1 MNDFIYGMWVCQCG
15 TAIPS
20 GSSHNC
26 HIIIPMDGL
35 ALQSPTPEQELP
47 DLVGEMVALNQK
59 VMDLE
64 TAKDFHMACIEN
76 LVDRLNEAEGK
87 LKSIEEQFLQFIEL
101 RNIKKINGGF
111 CGCEA
116 IIDIETQHYKI
127 IRGCQ
132 LHQEW
137 AAGLCGQKKIKGTG

>member
-1 MNDFIYGMWVCQCG
+1 MNNCG
-15 TAIPS
+15 CNT
-20 GSSHNC
+20 G
-26 HIIIPMDGL
+26 HICYMHGGRNDKLSVGGL
-35 ALQSPTPEQELP
+35 ALQSPTPEQIDHDILEQLSMFRQKIA
-47 DLVGEMVALNQK
+47 DLQ
-59 VMDLE
+59 

-101 RNIKKINGGF
+101 RKIKKINGNF

-116 IIDIETQHYKI
+116 IIDIETQHYKV